1 MTGLQALLDLRDHRA
16 YRVRL
21 VLPGYR
27 VSRDHR
33 VFRDRLGLEVPQAL
47 PAFRGLQEL
56 RALQDRLEQWV
67 SRDRLDL
74 PGQPGRRASRAS
86 SDLPEPTVLPALL
99 ALPAHRVFRDRLDLP
114 GLLAHRVS
122 RGRLGLPEQPEP
134 PEQPELPDLP
144 E

>member
-27 VSRDHR
+27 VSRD
-33 VFRDRLGLEVPQAL
+33 
-47 PAFRGLQEL
+47 
-56 RALQDRLEQWV
+56 
-67 SRDRLDL
+67 
-74 PGQPGRRASRAS
+74 
-86 SDLPEPTVLPALL
+86 
-99 ALPAHRVFRDRLDLP
+99 HRVFRDRLDLP

>member
-1 MTGLQALLDLRDHRA
+1 MTGLQALLDLRDHRAYRVLPGQGEPQAPPVFRDHRA

-74 PGQPGRRASRAS
+74 PVQPGRRASRAS
-86 SDLPEPTVLPALL
+86 SDLPEPTDQRVRLKSPAQCQHLIL
-99 ALPAHRVFRDRLDLP
+99 QQVPFL
-114 GLLAHRVS
+114 
-122 RGRLGLPEQPEP
+122 
-134 PEQPELPDLP
+134 
-144 E
+144 